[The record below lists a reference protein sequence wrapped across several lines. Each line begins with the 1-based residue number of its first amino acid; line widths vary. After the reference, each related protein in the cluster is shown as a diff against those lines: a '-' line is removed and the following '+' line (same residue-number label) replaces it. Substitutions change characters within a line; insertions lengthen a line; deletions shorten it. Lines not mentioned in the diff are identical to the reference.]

1 MSASSPFRSH
11 LLQQWTKGAGRSPI
25 GVATWLKK
33 AIDEDT
39 EEDNSNPRRSQT
51 QSSNLYRS
59 TQTLSSKDVSL
70 SSMHALW
77 SASVKRK
84 KNEVKNRDVL
94 SSTGLS
100 SAAVAT
106 ENHDEEK
113 NDIPLG
119 SLTVDRNYITRKLY
133 SDAINSMMTPKGGAA
148 ASNATDDDERRELL
162 KTAIDRA
169 VRVAQINCSSSQ
181 NGEVVVVPFA
191 FRRFFSNSQSS
202 ERLTEIGC
210 RVNNKLA
217 QTKNNDDEHNK
228 AMNNSKV
235 KEWSNNNVPAFI
247 VALVH
252 NNQRATNEKE
262 EEELNDNDPFEAM
275 EYSPPETEQNLEDYA
290 TTCAAVQNVI
300 TSLHTDGF
308 CTTMC
313 AAEPI
318 IKTSAFRKLVK
329 ADSTDRIVA
338 LIMVN
343 ETINNQPKEEEIG
356 STTRDLLID
365 LP

>member
-39 EEDNSNPRRSQT
+39 EEDNSNPRSQT

-70 SSMHALW
+70 SSMHASW

-84 KNEVKNRDVL
+84 KNEVKNHAVL
-94 SSTGLS
+94 SSSGLS

-106 ENHDEEK
+106 DNHDEEK

-119 SLTVDRNYITRKLY
+119 SLKVDRNYITRKLY
-133 SDAINSMMTPKGGAA
+133 SDAINSLMTPRGGAA
-148 ASNATDDDERRELL
+148 ASNATDHDERRELL

-169 VRVAQINCSSSQ
+169 VRVAQIKCSSSSQ
-181 NGEVVVVPFA
+181 NGEVVVPFA
-191 FRRFFSNSQSS
+191 FRRFFSNSHSS
-202 ERLTEIGC
+202 ERLTEIGV

-217 QTKNNDDEHNK
+217 QTKNIDDEHSK
-228 AMNNSKV
+228 AMNNNKV
-235 KEWSNNNVPAFI
+235 KEWSDNNVPAFI

-252 NNQRATNEKE
+252 NNQRATNEE
-262 EEELNDNDPFEAM
+262 EEELNDNDPFGAM
-275 EYSPPETEQNLEDYA
+275 EYSPPETEQNLEDVSSCLPLLS
-290 TTCAAVQNVI
+290 TI
-300 TSLHTDGF
+300 TRSIL
-308 CTTMC
+308 
-313 AAEPI
+313 
-318 IKTSAFRKLVK
+318 L
-329 ADSTDRIVA
+329 
-338 LIMVN
+338 
-343 ETINNQPKEEEIG
+343 
-356 STTRDLLID
+356 RD
-365 LP
+365 

>member
-39 EEDNSNPRRSQT
+39 EEDNSNPRSQT
-51 QSSNLYRS
+51 HSSNLYRS

-70 SSMHALW
+70 SSMHASW

-84 KNEVKNRDVL
+84 KNEVKNHDVL

-100 SAAVAT
+100 SAAAVAT
-106 ENHDEEK
+106 DNHDEEK

-119 SLTVDRNYITRKLY
+119 SRKVDRNYMTRKLY

-148 ASNATDDDERRELL
+148 ALNATDDDERRELL

-169 VRVAQINCSSSQ
+169 VRVAQIKYSSSQ
-181 NGEVVVVPFA
+181 NGEVVVPYA
-191 FRRFFSNSQSS
+191 FRRFFSNSHSS
-202 ERLTEIGC
+202 ERLTEIGV

-217 QTKNNDDEHNK
+217 QTKNNDDEHNYK
-228 AMNNSKV
+228 AMNNNKV

-252 NNQRATNEKE
+252 NNQRATNEE

-275 EYSPPETEQNLEDYA
+275 EYSPPETEQNLDD
-290 TTCAAVQNVI
+290 V
-300 TSLHTDGF
+300 SFL
-308 CTTMC
+308 
-313 AAEPI
+313 
-318 IKTSAFRKLVK
+318 
-329 ADSTDRIVA
+329 
-338 LIMVN
+338 
-343 ETINNQPKEEEIG
+343 
-356 STTRDLLID
+356 STTIHYY
-365 LP
+365 

>member
-39 EEDNSNPRRSQT
+39 EEDNSNPRSQT
-51 QSSNLYRS
+51 QSSNLYRPA
-59 TQTLSSKDVSL
+59 QTLSSKDVSL
-70 SSMHALW
+70 SSMHASW

-84 KNEVKNRDVL
+84 KNEVKNHDVL

-100 SAAVAT
+100 SAASVAT
-106 ENHDEEK
+106 DNHDEEK

-148 ASNATDDDERRELL
+148 ALNATDDDERRELL

-169 VRVAQINCSSSQ
+169 VRVAQIKCSSSSQ
-181 NGEVVVVPFA
+181 NGEVVVPFA

-217 QTKNNDDEHNK
+217 QTKNNDDEHNYK
-228 AMNNSKV
+228 AMNNNKV

-252 NNQRATNEKE
+252 NNQRATNEE
-262 EEELNDNDPFEAM
+262 EEELNDNDPFEAT
-275 EYSPPETEQNLEDYA
+275 EFFPPETEKNLEDVSSCLPLS
-290 TTCAAVQNVI
+290 TI
-300 TSLHTDGF
+300 TRSIL
-308 CTTMC
+308 
-313 AAEPI
+313 
-318 IKTSAFRKLVK
+318 L
-329 ADSTDRIVA
+329 
-338 LIMVN
+338 
-343 ETINNQPKEEEIG
+343 
-356 STTRDLLID
+356 RD
-365 LP
+365 

>member
-39 EEDNSNPRRSQT
+39 EEDNSNPRSQT

-70 SSMHALW
+70 SSMHASW

-84 KNEVKNRDVL
+84 KNEVKNHDVL

-106 ENHDEEK
+106 DNHDEEK
-113 NDIPLG
+113 NNIPLG
-119 SLTVDRNYITRKLY
+119 SLKVDRNYVTRKLY
-133 SDAINSMMTPKGGAA
+133 SDAINSMMTPRGGAAA

-169 VRVAQINCSSSQ
+169 VRVAQIKCSSSQ
-181 NGEVVVVPFA
+181 NGEVVVPFA
-191 FRRFFSNSQSS
+191 FRRFFSNSYSS
-202 ERLTEIGC
+202 ERLTEIGV

-217 QTKNNDDEHNK
+217 QTKNIDDEHNK
-228 AMNNSKV
+228 AMNNFKV

-252 NNQRATNEKE
+252 NNQRATNE

-275 EYSPPETEQNLEDYA
+275 EYSPPETEQNLED
-290 TTCAAVQNVI
+290 VS
-300 TSLHTDGF
+300 SL
-308 CTTMC
+308 
-313 AAEPI
+313 
-318 IKTSAFRKLVK
+318 
-329 ADSTDRIVA
+329 
-338 LIMVN
+338 
-343 ETINNQPKEEEIG
+343 
-356 STTRDLLID
+356 STTISTITRSILLRD
-365 LP
+365 

>member
-39 EEDNSNPRRSQT
+39 EEDNSNPRSQT

-70 SSMHALW
+70 SSMHASW

-84 KNEVKNRDVL
+84 KNEVKNHDVL

-106 ENHDEEK
+106 DNNHDEEK

-148 ASNATDDDERRELL
+148 ALNATDDDERRELL

-169 VRVAQINCSSSQ
+169 VRVAQIKCSSSSQ

-217 QTKNNDDEHNK
+217 QTKNNDDEHNNK
-228 AMNNSKV
+228 AMNNNKV

-252 NNQRATNEKE
+252 NNQRATNEE

-275 EYSPPETEQNLEDYA
+275 EYSPPETEQNLDDVSSCLPLS
-290 TTCAAVQNVI
+290 TI
-300 TSLHTDGF
+300 TRSIL
-308 CTTMC
+308 
-313 AAEPI
+313 
-318 IKTSAFRKLVK
+318 L
-329 ADSTDRIVA
+329 
-338 LIMVN
+338 
-343 ETINNQPKEEEIG
+343 
-356 STTRDLLID
+356 RD
-365 LP
+365 

>member
-39 EEDNSNPRRSQT
+39 EEDNSNPRSQT

-70 SSMHALW
+70 SSMHASW

-84 KNEVKNRDVL
+84 KNEVKNHDVL

-100 SAAVAT
+100 SAASVAT
-106 ENHDEEK
+106 DNHDEEK

-148 ASNATDDDERRELL
+148 ALNATDDDERRELL

-169 VRVAQINCSSSQ
+169 VRVAQIKCSSSSQ
-181 NGEVVVVPFA
+181 NGEVVVPFA
-191 FRRFFSNSQSS
+191 FRRFFSNSHSS
-202 ERLTEIGC
+202 ERLTEIGV

-217 QTKNNDDEHNK
+217 QTKNNDDEHNNK
-228 AMNNSKV
+228 AMNNNKV

-252 NNQRATNEKE
+252 NNQRATNEE

-275 EYSPPETEQNLEDYA
+275 EYSPPETEKNLEDVSSFLPLF
-290 TTCAAVQNVI
+290 TI
-300 TSLHTDGF
+300 TRSIL
-308 CTTMC
+308 
-313 AAEPI
+313 
-318 IKTSAFRKLVK
+318 L
-329 ADSTDRIVA
+329 
-338 LIMVN
+338 
-343 ETINNQPKEEEIG
+343 
-356 STTRDLLID
+356 RD
-365 LP
+365 